1 MAAGRVRVGVL
12 TLLAV
17 TSACSSGANNDHG
30 GATRIPRVQIV
41 NQNLLHGDACPPST
55 DHCRR
60 PDRVRLFATQIARTC
75 PDLVAIEEGSEAM
88 VAQLRPAVRRICG
101 GRYRIVWDGDPG
113 LDREI
118 VLTTAHLL
126 GSRRFRLAGPLRS
139 AYWVRV
145 AAAVGVVD
153 LWATHLA
160 SGSDDGPCRRATCPP
175 PCRSTDTLRTC
186 QARQVVDLA
195 RRHRYANGVTV
206 LAGDLNARPGDP
218 VTEAIRAAGFVDTHL
233 AVGNRECNRRTGVG
247 CTSGR
252 DDTSVAGLS
261 DASAH
266 ESARLDYAFL
276 GPGRT
281 CTMARPTGVFAA
293 APEPHGPRG
302 LVHPSDHAAVVATL
316 ACPTTRS
323 QRAEATEA
331 TLATTTTADPQAGV
345 PDGPTSAAIARVF
358 ATVFGGGATI
368 PQRVAGIDGG
378 EAVARVVADGYARN
392 RAVADRI
399 TVRIDGAKLIHPDE
413 ANVAFTLLLDGS
425 AVLDNLPG
433 QAVQV
438 DGSWLVTKATFC
450 SVGTLGSTAVP
461 AACR

>member
-1 MAAGRVRVGVL
+1 ML
-12 TLLAV
+12 TLLVV
-17 TSACSSGANNDHG
+17 TSACSSGGSAADNDH
-30 GATRIPRVQIV
+30 AVASRAPRVQVV

-60 PDRVRLFATQIARTC
+60 PDRVRLFASQIARTC

-88 VAQLRPAVRRICG
+88 VAQLRPAVRHICG

-145 AAAVGVVD
+145 AAPVGVVD

-160 SGSDDGPCRRATCPP
+160 SGSDDGPCGRATCPP

-186 QARQVVDLA
+186 QARQVVGLA
-195 RRHRYANGVTV
+195 RRHRYADGVTV

-218 VTEAIRAAGFVDTHL
+218 AIEAIRAAGFVDTHL
-233 AVGNRECNRRTGVG
+233 AVGNRECDRRTGGG

-252 DDTSVAGLS
+252 DDTSVTGLS

-281 CTMARPTGVFAA
+281 CTTARPTGVFAA
-293 APEPHGPRG
+293 APEPHGPKG
-302 LVHPSDHAAVVATL
+302 LVHPSDHAAVVATI
-316 ACPTTRS
+316 ACPTTRG
-323 QRAEATEA
+323 QRAEATGA
-331 TLATTTTADPQAGV
+331 TLATKTTADPQTGV
-345 PDGPTSAAIARVF
+345 PDGPTSAIAKAF

-368 PQRVAGIDGG
+368 PERVAGIDGG
-378 EAVARVVADGYARN
+378 EAVATVVADGYARN

-399 TVRIDGAKLIHPDE
+399 TVRIDRAELVHPDE
-413 ANVAFTLLLDGS
+413 ADVTFTLLLDGS

-433 QAVQV
+433 RAVRV